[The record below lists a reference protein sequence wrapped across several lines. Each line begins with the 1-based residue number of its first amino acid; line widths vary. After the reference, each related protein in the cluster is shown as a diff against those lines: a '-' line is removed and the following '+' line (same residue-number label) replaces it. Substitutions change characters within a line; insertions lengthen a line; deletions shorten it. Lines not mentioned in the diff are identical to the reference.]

1 MNSQIFSGQDP
12 FYKQK
17 SDLAV
22 WSSVMAGRRP
32 DRPSAD
38 SGLDDAMW
46 DLIELFWKQL
56 PEERPT
62 ASVVVAHLRVAHL
75 RSHRT
80 HNEIQNLLSD
90 WDETL
95 ISRLKA
101 TLGHPLVVEQQLSL
115 LGRSPGRSLSSE
127 K

>member
-46 DLIELFWKQL
+46 DLIELCWKKL

-62 ASVVVAHLRVAHL
+62 ASVVVAHLRS
-75 RSHRT
+75 RRT
-80 HNEIQNLLSD
+80 HNEIRNLLSD

-115 LGRSPGRSLSSE
+115 LGRSPGRS
-127 K
+127 